1 VVGQISKTKERKKQM
16 TSVMIQCKFETE
28 NKGMD
33 FEIRMS
39 QDENVC
45 NEEKSAA
52 MFLLPYVQKALE
64 LALEDANKK
73 LGGQVIDKPAEGEIV
88 TSIDGGPTIVTLD

>member
-1 VVGQISKTKERKKQM
+1 M
-16 TSVMIQCKFETE
+16 TSVMVQCKYDQEG
-28 NKGMD
+28 KGMD

-39 QDENVC
+39 QDESVC

-64 LALEDANKK
+64 LGMDDANKK
-73 LGGQVIDKPAEGEIV
+73 LGGTIVEKPAESVIK
-88 TSIDGGPTIVTLD
+88 TSLDGGPTIVTLD

>member
-1 VVGQISKTKERKKQM
+1 MVEEVSKIKERKKQM
-16 TSVMIQCKFETE
+16 TSVMIQCKKDKEG
-28 NKGMD
+28 GMD

-64 LALEDANKK
+64 IGLEDANKK
-73 LGGQVIDKPAEGEIV
+73 LGGQVVDKPAEGEIA
-88 TSIDGGPTIVTLD
+88 TSLDGGPAIVTLD